1 METLDDSIKDN
12 DTNKDVTDK
21 AALPDEGLETVKVRL
36 FNMIYIHIQRPEIF
50 ICLLCFSAE

>member
-36 FNMIYIHIQRPEIF
+36 FHMIYIYYRDQRF
-50 ICLLCFSAE
+50 